1 MIRIPQSALKTAL
14 LASPFA
20 TNGHAI
26 PALNHSSSHRP
37 TLKMINLAFIL
48 DITGSMESEL
58 RGVKETVRAL
68 VKSVS
73 EDEAHQVMVTIIT
86 FTENSHGCYVTNNS
100 FESGK
105 SASSFVSTIR
115 LCVPPG
121 SVGVNANG
129 GDGDENHKAALAEL
143 LRLDGSMPTIAFL
156 ISDAG
161 PHLVADRPT
170 AEATLEVNF
179 LKRTHSIVN
188 TDMFHILGLVH
199 AHFGDNLILNIIKY
213 TKNSD
218 HRLYGAIAKQFGGVL
233 ITPTERQAA
242 KLAAG
247 LMAILTQ
254 MFESFAGSGSSG
266 LTGPVLDESALRAF
280 EFYDMRGFVQP
291 ASEAQVANNPLPVV
305 GSTKSALFKLIER
318 ATVIVGS
325 KFAKRAIAAGALQEQ
340 VELLLVIAKCLT
352 KTLPYNAALDRAT
365 ALVATI
371 RELLPKENQGH
382 FKIQASD
389 LPGLLSQELASTAET
404 EAAVS
409 AITLMGPE
417 ETAKTSLGGVG
428 DDEEKTA
435 FDPTMLIQT
444 VGSLFLGHLAVLELP
459 QKNGAVDFMDSWS
472 AVINKVS
479 NDVMTAS
486 DFLAMIGSQGATGG
500 LSIRANEYNYA
511 QMFAD
516 PSDTVGSALL
526 QVASGTQ
533 VLDILTGLLAG
544 APAGQFSPN
553 MFRGTIAA
561 TLMALLS
568 QHEPP
573 LSEFQ
578 WDIVR
583 KLVHSIQLLMG
594 PKPTTLD
601 VDPEA
606 PMPKL
611 LFRLLRLACTAD
623 DGNHSAARQFLQEM
637 LAARIQKVLKYNPGR
652 FFALVERV
660 VGYDTHVSMVEN
672 VTEPHALDADV
683 WWFDVHRAANRAAT
697 SKLCTVFR
705 VCAENTL
712 RVVFA
717 EFGKVPTLDE
727 VWPTFV
733 ADLPRYLLL
742 HKRTARYMVKADAK
756 GSVGGN
762 HPPVWVDAKVY
773 HPLKDVFFAE
783 LAMKLLHKKHDAFL
797 RDLRARRANIA
808 AEYRWHDAVH
818 TMKAPMDEFVQKLS
832 AYGTSACREHRLLL
846 RAFKIVGVNVL
857 DAADYAAKLQIVITG
872 RVVEGKSETVVFNR
886 GNLHPHPDRFVPM
899 SESFKAKLRLL
910 QQQFGW
916 SLTHTYRPSDIPN
929 HSGFSNSSPSEW
941 ARRRSLAEMTF
952 WEV

>member
-1 MIRIPQSALKTAL
+1 
-14 LASPFA
+14 
-20 TNGHAI
+20 
-26 PALNHSSSHRP
+26 
-37 TLKMINLAFIL
+37 MINLAFIL
-48 DITGSMESEL
+48 DITGSMENEL

-73 EDEAHQVMVTIIT
+73 EDETHRVMVTIIT
-86 FTENSHGCYVTNNS
+86 FTEDSTGCYVTNNS

-105 SASSFVSTIR
+105 SASSFVSRIQ
-115 LCVPPG
+115 LCVPPE
-121 SVGVNANG
+121 SVGVSANG

-143 LRLDGSMPTIAFL
+143 LRLDGAMPTIAFL

-170 AEATLEVNF
+170 KETTLEVDF

-188 TDMFHILGLVH
+188 TDMFHILALVQ
-199 AHFGDNLILNIIKY
+199 AHFGANLILNVIKY

-218 HRLYGAIAKQFGGVL
+218 HRLYGAIARQFGGVL
-233 ITPTERQAA
+233 ITPIERHAA

-254 MFESFAGSGSSG
+254 MFKSFSGASATGSAGCS
-266 LTGPVLDESALRAF
+266 LDEAALRAF

-291 ASEAQVANNPLPVV
+291 ASETEVSNNPLPVV
-305 GSTKSALFKLIER
+305 GSTKVALFGLIER

-325 KFAKRAIAAGALQEQ
+325 KFAKRAIAAAALQEQ

-352 KTLPYNAALDRAT
+352 KTLAYNTALDRAT
-365 ALVATI
+365 ALVAKI
-371 RELLPKENQGH
+371 REVEVPNENQGH

-389 LPGLLSQELASTAET
+389 LPRLLSQELAPAAET

-417 ETAKTSLGGVG
+417 ETAKTSLGGEG
-428 DDEEKTA
+428 DDEEKAA
-435 FDPTMLIQT
+435 FDPVMLIQT
-444 VGSLFLGHLAVLELP
+444 VGSLFLGHLAVLQLP
-459 QKNGAVDFMDSWS
+459 TKNGEVDFMDSWS

-486 DFLAMIGSQGATGG
+486 DFLAMIGSQSATAG

-516 PSDTVGSALL
+516 PSDPVGSALL

-553 MFRGTIAA
+553 MFRGTISA

-578 WDIVR
+578 WGIVR

-594 PKPTTLD
+594 PKPAKLEA
-601 VDPEA
+601 DPES

-611 LFRLLRLACTAD
+611 LFRLLRLERAAD
-623 DGNHSAARQFLQEM
+623 GVSYGAARRFLQEM
-637 LAARIQKVLKYNPGR
+637 LATRIQKVLKYNPDR

-683 WWFDVHRAANRAAT
+683 WWFDVHQAAKRAAT
-697 SKLCTVFR
+697 SKLCAVFR
-705 VCAENTL
+705 ICAENTL
-712 RVVFA
+712 QVLFS

-742 HKRTARYMVKADAK
+742 HKRTARYMVKADLK
-756 GSVGGN
+756 GSVGTN
-762 HPPVWVDAKVY
+762 QPPVWVDAKVY
-773 HPLKDVFFAE
+773 HPLKNVFFAE

-797 RDLRARRANIA
+797 RDLRARRADIE

-857 DAADYAAKLQIVITG
+857 DAAEYAAKLQVVITG
-872 RVVEGKSETVVFNR
+872 RVVVGKSETVVFNR

-899 SESFKAKLRLL
+899 SNGFKAKLRSL
-910 QQQFGW
+910 QQKFGW

-941 ARRRSLAEMTF
+941 ARRRSLAERTF